1 MNLIAFYKK
10 HFLVQILLVLS
21 IVLLITLGTIS
32 ILNIREQR
40 LNINEMVKRQYETML
55 ELLNGVMYEPLAKG
69 ENHVVQEQLRGLKE
83 KMPDLD
89 LLIHDAN
96 QRVSFAG
103 RPEWEGIPLSNII
116 ENNKTVKAIQQTST
130 NVSMTATSTEGMTA
144 MINEIAKDIT
154 EVNTAARDM
163 SNNSTNVQTSSEKL
177 LMITDQLRQAVGKI
191 KLS

>member
-40 LNINEMVKRQYETML
+40 LNINEMVKRQDETML

-96 QRVSFAG
+96 QRVSFTG

-116 ENNKTVKAIQQTST
+116 GNNKTVKAIQQTST
-130 NVSMTATSTEGMTA
+130 NVSMMATSTEGMTA

-154 EVNTAARDM
+154 EVNTAARDI
-163 SNNSTNVQTSSEKL
+163 SNNSTHVQTSSEKL
-177 LMITDQLRQAVGKI
+177 LMITDQLRQAVGKF
-191 KLS
+191 KVS

>member
-130 NVSMTATSTEGMTA
+130 NVSMMATSTEGMTA

-154 EVNTAARDM
+154 EVNTAARDI
-163 SNNSTNVQTSSEKL
+163 SNNSTHVQTSSEKL
-177 LMITDQLRQAVGKI
+177 LMITDQLRQAVGKF
-191 KLS
+191 KVS